1 METTVAKKQ
10 QELYFVIGGGINRTK
25 NPTMDDALAH
35 ARVLFEQRNEVAGRV
50 LLGIDPAAPGSDQTV
65 IQVMEHGSNRWSAD
79 NHYMH
84 GRMLGKSAITE
95 FAKLYGTAIFP
106 GQPTPKIERK
116 QCVKSNA
123 PLYIVKVVAVV
134 EQEAPRVKVRQPKGD
149 ELA

>member
-10 QELYFVIGGGINRTK
+10 QELYFVIGGGIDRTK
-25 NPTMDDALAH
+25 NATMDDALAH
-35 ARVLFEQRNEVAGRV
+35 ARVLFEQRNDVAGRV

-65 IQVMEHGSNRWSAD
+65 IRVMEHGARTWGSKHSSIPLSTFYKEYLA
-79 NHYMH
+79 
-84 GRMLGKSAITE
+84 LE
-95 FAKLYGTAIFP
+95 
-106 GQPTPKIERK
+106 TPKIERK